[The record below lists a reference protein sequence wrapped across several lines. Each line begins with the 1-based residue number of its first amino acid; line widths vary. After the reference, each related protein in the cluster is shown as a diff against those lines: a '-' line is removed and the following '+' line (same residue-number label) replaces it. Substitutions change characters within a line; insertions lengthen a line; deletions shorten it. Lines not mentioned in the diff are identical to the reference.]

1 MGRVALAFLLGA
13 CCIHCLARL
22 PDWHGAIGLLV
33 AAAALTLVG
42 RFKLVAGLLAGLIG
56 GLAWTWLSA
65 AGRVAG
71 DLPPALEGQDLLVRG
86 YVASFAAQAATGDSQ
101 FLLDVAE
108 PRRGVSPRIRL
119 VWYGAARAPGAGE
132 LWQLV
137 VRLKRRNGFANPG
150 GADHEAQLFRD
161 GIGATGYVRDDAR
174 NVQLAP
180 PSVRYAVTRA
190 RGWIS
195 ARVQEAVHDPRALG
209 VLQGLAVGDTQAMT
223 TEQWRVFA
231 ATGTTH
237 LMAIS
242 GLHIS
247 MVAALAAWLGGAIVR
262 LRSAQARGWS
272 AMHGQVIAGATAA
285 LLYSSLAGL
294 SVPTQR
300 TMLMLVIYFGS
311 RWYRRQLAV
320 SHALGLSLVGV
331 LLIDPFAPLAP
342 GAWLSFGAV
351 AIILLAVAGRVRR
364 DGPIAAFARVQLAVT
379 IGLVPLLLTAFGSV
393 SLISPV
399 ANVIA
404 IPLFTLVLVPTV
416 LLGACAASLWL
427 PAGDWIL
434 TLPAHVLQ
442 WTWPLLQWLAK
453 CPLAVWH
460 FPQPPVGALVA
471 MVIGV
476 VLLVAPGIWP
486 TRLAGVVLCLPLV
499 LQRVPGPAV
508 GNFEVAMLDVG
519 QGLAVVVRT
528 HAHVL
533 VYDAGPAFPSGRDAG
548 ELAVLPYLYRYG
560 VRHVDALVISH
571 GDLDHR
577 GGANSILAS
586 VPVAHVLAGPSVGP
600 LARPRERCRRGQ
612 RWLWDGVQ
620 FEMLHPAPSAR
631 ASDNDSSCVL
641 RIHSAAGAV
650 LLAGDVEA
658 GAESEIVASG
668 LPRTTV
674 VVVPH
679 HGSRTSSTASFV
691 AAARPALALIS
702 AGYRNRWGLPR
713 REVAERWSA
722 AGARVLTTADSG
734 AIQITFAAGRPPLV
748 LEYRQTQRRYWR
760 R

>member
-13 CCIHCLARL
+13 CGIHCLARL
-22 PDWHGAIGLLV
+22 PDWHGAFGLLV

-42 RFKLVAGLLAGLIG
+42 RFKLVAGLLAGL
-56 GLAWTWLSA
+56 AWTWLNA

-71 DLPPALEGQDLLVRG
+71 DLPPALEGQDVLVRG
-86 YVASFAAQAATGDSQ
+86 YVASAPQAATGDSQ

-108 PRRGVSPRIRL
+108 PRGGVSPRIRL
-119 VWYGAARAPGAGE
+119 VWYGAAWQPRAGE

-150 GADHEAQLFRD
+150 GTDHEAQLFRD

-174 NVQLAP
+174 NRRLAP
-180 PSVRYAVTRA
+180 PSLRYAVTRA

-195 ARVQEAVHDPRALG
+195 ARIQEAVRDPQALG
-209 VLQGLAVGDTQAMT
+209 VMQGLAVGDAQAMT

-262 LRSAQARGWS
+262 LPSAQARRWS

-285 LLYSSLAGL
+285 LLYSALAGL

-300 TMLMLVIYFGS
+300 TLLMLVIYFGS

-320 SHALGLSLVGV
+320 THALGLSLVGV

-434 TLPAHVLQ
+434 ALPAHVLH
-442 WTWPLLQWLAK
+442 WTWPLLLWLAK

-460 FPQPPVGALVA
+460 FPQPPVAAFVA

-486 TRLAGVVLCLPLV
+486 TRLAGVVLCLPVMLH
-499 LQRVPGPAV
+499 RVPGPAV
-508 GNFEVAMLDVG
+508 GNFEVAVLDVG

-528 HAHVL
+528 QAHVL
-533 VYDAGPAFPSGRDAG
+533 IYDTGPAFPTGRDAG
-548 ELAVLPYLYRYG
+548 ELAVLPYLHYYG
-560 VRHVDALVISH
+560 VRQVDALVVSH

-577 GGANSILAS
+577 GGANTVLSG
-586 VPVAHVLAGPSVGP
+586 VPVARVLAGPSVGT

-612 RWLWDGVQ
+612 RWVWDDVQ
-620 FEMLHPAPSAR
+620 FEMLHPAHAAG

-641 RIHSAAGAV
+641 RVQSPAGSV

-658 GAESEIVASG
+658 VAESEIVDSG
-668 LPRTTV
+668 LTRTTL

-679 HGSRTSSTASFV
+679 HGSRTSSTALFV
-691 AAARPALALIS
+691 AAARPALALVS

-713 REVAERWSA
+713 REVAERWRA

-734 AIQITFAAGRPPLV
+734 AIEIAFVAGHPPLA
-748 LEYRQTQRRYWR
+748 LEYRQTQRRYWHR
-760 R
+760 

>member
-42 RFKLVAGLLAGLIG
+42 RFKLLAGLLAGV
-56 GLAWTWLSA
+56 AWTWLSA

-71 DLPPALEGQDLLVRG
+71 DLPPVLEGQDLLVRG
-86 YVASFAAQAATGDSQ
+86 YVASFAQAATGDSQ

-119 VWYGAARAPGAGE
+119 MWYGATHSPRAGE
-132 LWQLV
+132 LWQLL

-161 GIGATGYVRDDAR
+161 GIGATGYVRDDSR
-174 NVQLAP
+174 NVRLGP
-180 PSVRYAVTRA
+180 PSLLYGVTRA

-195 ARVQEAVHDPRALG
+195 ARIREAVRDRQALG

-262 LRSAQARGWS
+262 LRSAQARRWS
-272 AMHGQVIAGATAA
+272 AMHGQVVAGTAAA
-285 LLYSSLAGL
+285 LLYSMLAGL

-300 TMLMLVIYFGS
+300 TLLMLVIYFGA
-311 RWYRRQLAV
+311 RWYRRRLAV
-320 SHALGLSLVGV
+320 TQALGLSLVGV

-364 DGPIAAFARVQLAVT
+364 DGTIAAFARVQTAVT

-399 ANVIA
+399 ANAIA
-404 IPLFTLVLVPTV
+404 IPLFTLVLVPAV
-416 LLGACAASLWL
+416 LLGGCAASLSL
-427 PAGDWIL
+427 PAGEWIL
-434 TLPAHVLQ
+434 ALPTHVLQ
-442 WTWPLLQWLAK
+442 WTWPVMQWLAK

-460 FPQPPVGALVA
+460 FPQPPVAAFVA

-486 TRLAGVVLCLPLV
+486 TRLAGVVLCLPVMLH
-499 LQRVPGPAV
+499 RVAGPAV
-508 GNFEVAMLDVG
+508 GNFEVTMLDVG
-519 QGLAVVVRT
+519 QGLAVVLRT
-528 HAHVL
+528 QAHVL
-533 VYDAGPAFPSGRDAG
+533 VYDAGPAFPAGRDAG
-548 ELAVLPYLYRYG
+548 ELAVLPYLRFYG
-560 VRHVDALVISH
+560 VRHIDAFVVSH

-577 GGANSILAS
+577 GGANSILAG
-586 VPVAHVLAGPSVGP
+586 VPVARVLAGPSVGP
-600 LARPRERCRRGQ
+600 LSRPRELCRRGQ
-612 RWLWDGVQ
+612 RWIWDGVQ
-620 FEMLHPAPSAR
+620 FEMLHPVHSAR

-641 RIHSAAGAV
+641 RVHSAAGSV

-658 GAESEIVASG
+658 AAESEIVDSG
-668 LPRTTV
+668 LPRTLVIT
-674 VVVPH
+674 VPH
-679 HGSRTSSTASFV
+679 HGSRTSSTTPFV
-691 AAARPALALIS
+691 TAARPALALVS

-713 REVAERWSA
+713 REVVSRWRA

-734 AIQITFAAGRPPLV
+734 AIEITFAAGHPPLPR
-748 LEYRQTQRRYWR
+748 EYRQTQRRYWHR
-760 R
+760 